1 MTARAVAAIS
11 KLIANL
17 RKDASMSFSGMSLS
31 GVSSRTSRRPVD
43 HHAVAGDDLV
53 PLLSAARVTVVAG
66 KGGVGKTT
74 VTAVLATAAARAGMR
89 VLAVELDGKPVLA
102 DLLGDI
108 PHLALSAQMALEEY
122 LRDHGFGRVAK
133 RLSSSGVI
141 DVVSTAAPGIDDIV
155 VLGKIKQ
162 LERSGEWDA
171 IIVDGPAA
179 GHAVTMMTSASG
191 LQNAVSGGPVR
202 AQADDVLE
210 MLRDP
215 DRLQVALVTL
225 PETTPVN
232 ETIETA
238 FRARGSRRR
247 SARAR
252 DRERGRRRS
261 GVTDGATRATC
272 MAGIDVSDTDRAALA
287 AAAAFRDER
296 RSVQRAAISHLA
308 ESLPLGQVL
317 VPWVASARLDQR
329 AVGGLAGAVA
339 VVSVLDETGGS

>member
-1 MTARAVAAIS
+1 M
-11 KLIANL
+11 
-17 RKDASMSFSGMSLS
+17 
-31 GVSSRTSRRPVD
+31 D
-43 HHAVAGDDLV
+43 HHAVERLV

-89 VLAVELDGKPVLA
+89 VLTIELDGKPFLA
-102 DLLGDI
+102 ELVGEV
-108 PHLALSAQMALEEY
+108 PHLALSAQLALEEY
-122 LRDHGFGRVAK
+122 LREHGFGRVAK
-133 RLSSSGVI
+133 RLASSGVI

-191 LQNAVSGGPVR
+191 LQEAVSGGPVR
-202 AQADDVLE
+202 AQADDVLD

-215 DRLQVALVTL
+215 TRLQVALVTL

-232 ETIETA
+232 ETVETA
-238 FRARGSRRR
+238 FRLE
-247 SARAR
+247 
-252 DRERGRRRS
+252 DRV
-261 GVTDGATRATC
+261 GVRLAPVIVNGVD
-272 MAGIDVSDTDRAALA
+272 IDVSAPVETLADRVANVVDASDADRAALA

-296 RSVQRAAISHLA
+296 RSVQREAISQLA
-308 ESLPLGQVL
+308 TSLPLEQVHI
-317 VPWVASARLDQR
+317 PWVASARLDPGS
-329 AVGGLAGAVA
+329 VDELASAA
-339 VVSVLDETGGS
+339 TVVSVLDETGRP

>member
-1 MTARAVAAIS
+1 
-11 KLIANL
+11 
-17 RKDASMSFSGMSLS
+17 MSFPGMSVSGMP
-31 GVSSRTSRRPVD
+31 SRANRRPVD
-43 HHAVAGDDLV
+43 HAVERVNLL

-74 VTAVLATAAARAGMR
+74 VTAVLATAAAQAGMR
-89 VLAVELDGKPVLA
+89 VLAIELDGKPILA
-102 DLLGDI
+102 DLVGDV
-108 PHLALSAQMALEEY
+108 PHLALSAQLALEEY
-122 LRDHGFGRVAK
+122 LREHGFGRVAK

-162 LERSGEWDA
+162 LERSGDWDA

-191 LQNAVSGGPVR
+191 LQDAVSGGPVR
-202 AQADDVLE
+202 AQADDVLD

-232 ETIETA
+232 ETVETA
-238 FRARGSRRR
+238 FRLEDRVGVRLAPVIVNGVDVDLAAPLETLASRV
-247 SARAR
+247 AA
-252 DRERGRRRS
+252 
-261 GVTDGATRATC
+261 
-272 MAGIDVSDTDRAALA
+272 IDVSDADRAALA

-296 RSVQRAAISHLA
+296 RAVQRAAISHLA
-308 ESLPLGQVL
+308 TSLPLGQVHI
-317 VPWVASARLDQR
+317 PWVATARLDAR
-329 AVGGLAGAVA
+329 SVVELASAA
-339 VVSVLDETGGS
+339 TVVSVPDDVEGS